1 MPRTKATRNL
11 EALNTF
17 YSGALHNVDT
27 ILNTDHGVENKIN
40 AILAASFVVL
50 IFIADK
56 AKSFDLQMVIGIALL
71 SLSITVALISTRI
84 KSYYTG
90 AVSLEENFDYMK
102 KPDQKF
108 LLQIISDAET
118 AFTKIEKKANR
129 KALAYTYILIFF
141 TSGTLFCLIS
151 MIIEQYYLYA

>member
-1 MPRTKATRNL
+1 MPRTKVVKNV
-11 EALNTF
+11 EALTTF

-27 ILNTDHGVENKIN
+27 ILSTDHAVENKIN

-50 IFIADK
+50 VFIADK
-56 AKSFDLQMVIGIALL
+56 AKSFDLQMFLGVAFL
-71 SLSITVALISTRI
+71 SLSIFIGLFSMRI

-102 KPDQKF
+102 KPSQKF

-118 AFTKIEKKANR
+118 AFAKIEKKANR
-129 KALAYTYILIFF
+129 KALAYTFIIIFF
-141 TSGTLFCLIS
+141 TSGTLFCLTS
-151 MIIEQYYLYA
+151 MMIERY

>member
-1 MPRTKATRNL
+1 VQLMPRTKTVKNL
-11 EALNTF
+11 EALSTF

-56 AKSFDLQMVIGIALL
+56 AKTFDLQMLLGIAFL
-71 SLSITVALISTRI
+71 SLNIAIALISIRI

-90 AVSLEENFDYMK
+90 AVSLEENFDYLK
-102 KPDQKF
+102 KPNEKF

-141 TSGTLFCLIS
+141 TSGTLFCLTS
-151 MIIEQYYLYA
+151 MLIKQY